1 MSLSNLIYKGVK
13 RGSDGGSVAPW
24 PTAHLTDITVISHNP
39 RNGAL
44 REALVRFKN
53 QLQVC

>member
-24 PTAHLTDITVISHNP
+24 PTAHLTNITVISHNP